1 MFKFL
6 IFLSKSVR
14 RCGRGERIAW
24 AIESENYGKKKRPP
38 LKKTKREGRG
48 T

>member
-1 MFKFL
+1 MFQIL
-6 IFLSKSVR
+6 DISSKVR
-14 RCGRGERIAW
+14 QGGGERVAW